1 MPPNSERPFTRAT
14 RLRARKQFMTLRE
27 QGRAEAGRRLV
38 VRCLPAPD
46 GQKRLSAVISK
57 RYSLLA
63 VRRNRARRLIREA
76 GRQFFPEMGL
86 YWVIVFPRAG
96 MLNAKLQEI
105 LPEFRRL
112 LTRLGVIASPPPPAV
127 PQAP

>member
-1 MPPNSERPFTRAT
+1 
-14 RLRARKQFMTLRE
+14 MTLRE